1 MHIEDWRW
9 YKVAWNFTVSSVQL
23 LSCVRLFATPWTA
36 ARQASLS
43 ITNSWSSPRLMCI
56 ESVMPSSH
64 LILCHPLLLLPPLLP
79 SIRVFS
85 SESTLLRRWN
95 FTVATLISYNFYGIN
110 THVLA
115 LACLPTLSHNTFY
128 LTYILA
134 IFTILFLRYAKPVLT
149 QGNLCHSLCL
159 ECSSHS
165 CPHGTQFSSNF
176 TYYFM

>member
-1 MHIEDWRW
+1 MIWKFER
-9 YKVAWNFTVSSVQL
+9 NTIQFSSVQS
-23 LSCVRLFATPWTA
+23 LSRVRLFATPWIA
-36 ARQASLS
+36 GHQASLF
-43 ITNSWSSPRLMCI
+43 ITNSWSSLSSSI